1 MINIKYAI
9 VIKDNLPI
17 NFLMEQY
24 ELVLIIDNTVGT
36 FLIHKNRF
44 GPQNIHLP
52 ISLLVK
58 VIENPNGKIKF
69 DWE

>member
-1 MINIKYAI
+1 
-9 VIKDNLPI
+9 
-17 NFLMEQY
+17 MEQY